1 MSNLIEASMNQIFDF
16 FLSSYQGKPDYII
29 ILEAIVFVTG
39 IASVWFAKRE
49 NILVYPTG
57 LVATVITVYLFY
69 RDDLLG
75 DMMMNF
81 YWSAMSIYGWWNW
94 SRKQDDKTVVQISRT
109 NSKEKSIGIWLFLGT
124 MLVNYGVYKL
134 FDVAIESSNY
144 IDIFTSGVF
153 FTAMWYMA
161 LKKIEN
167 WTLWIIANLIT
178 IPLYAYRGWGMLSLQ
193 YVIFTIIA
201 IQAYFAWKKSL
212 NNNLQT

>member
-1 MSNLIEASMNQIFDF
+1 MNQIFDF

-109 NSKEKSIGIWLFLGT
+109 TSKEKSIGIWLFLGT
-124 MLVNYGVYKL
+124 ILVNYGVYKL